1 MDRKAKWMINK
12 EMVDLNNTINQLNL
26 IDIYKTLHPPTAEYI
41 FLSAHKTRRKTQQQK
56 EASCTF
62 GNLKHT
68 PKLSMTQRRNNK
80 KKQKRYFKMNK
91 SENQQHIK
99 MQDATKAV

>member
-1 MDRKAKWMINK
+1 MDRKTKWMISK

-26 IDIYKTLHPPTAEYI
+26 IDIYKTLHLPTAEYI
-41 FLSAHKTRRKTQQQK
+41 FLSAHETRRKTQLQK

-68 PKLSMTQRRNNK
+68 PKLSMNQRRNH
-80 KKQKRYFKMNK
+80 KRK
-91 SENQQHIK
+91 
-99 MQDATKAV
+99 